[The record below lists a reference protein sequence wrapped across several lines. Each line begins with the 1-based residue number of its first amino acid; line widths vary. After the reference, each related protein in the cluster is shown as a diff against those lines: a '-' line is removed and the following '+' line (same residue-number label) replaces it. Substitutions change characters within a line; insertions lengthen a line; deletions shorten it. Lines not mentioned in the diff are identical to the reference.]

1 MCPERVG
8 QVDSG
13 SEGESPVMKRVGDV
27 TSGLVGLH
35 LKGMLPADLFP
46 ISRNWLNPGGAGPKM
61 FKASEYRK

>member
-1 MCPERVG
+1 M
-8 QVDSG
+8 
-13 SEGESPVMKRVGDV
+13 

-35 LKGMLPADLFP
+35 LKGVLPGDLFP